1 MVFAKHLRNIGD
13 EFRRENLDS
22 TDPDDK
28 TELEDWTKMKVPV
41 TTYPVI

>member
-1 MVFAKHLRNIGD
+1 MVFAKHLRDIGD

-22 TDPDDK
+22 TDPEDK

-41 TTYPVI
+41 TACHVI